1 MLKYDRN
8 ASELDHDTALF
19 VAELAADA
27 TGVPS
32 TAALLT
38 IEHLRRLEETARSAG
53 TSRQSLQKIMS
64 ARRVLG
70 DRDDFGRFRGSYL
83 SD

>member
-1 MLKYDRN
+1 MLTRDRKT
-8 ASELDHDTALF
+8 SELDHETALF

-27 TGVPS
+27 ADVPS

-38 IEHLRRLEETARSAG
+38 IEHLRRLEDTARSAG
-53 TSRQSLQKIMS
+53 TSRQALQKIMS

-70 DRDDFGRFRGSYL
+70 DMDDFGRFRGSYL